1 MNTNFSGNGA
11 YMIYLISAI
20 FAVAIVIIVIKKRH
34 AAVPV
39 EEPPEKRAGRQGE
52 KIATDIIKQYLEEND
67 RLLTNIVVTYKGHMT
82 ELDNVVINPRGVYI
96 IEVKTFSGELIGN
109 ENDKEWQKVK
119 TTAAGNTYEKTV
131 KNPIAQVKR
140 QIYILANFLEACGVN
155 VWIEG
160 YILFVRGRSPVTSTF
175 VLDDVSE
182 IGDVIHPDKE
192 NVLKKSTMRKII
204 RLLQNH

>member
-1 MNTNFSGNGA
+1 
-11 YMIYLISAI
+11 MIYLIAAI
-20 FAVAIVIIVIKKRH
+20 FVVAIVIIVIKKRH

-39 EEPPEKRAGRQGE
+39 DEPPEKRAGRQGE
-52 KIATDIIKQYLEEND
+52 KIATEIIKQYLNEED

-96 IEVKTFSGELIGN
+96 IEVKNLSGELVGK
-109 ENDKEWQKVK
+109 ENDKEWLKVK

-140 QIYILANFLEACGVN
+140 QIYILANFLEACGIN

-160 YILFVRGRSPVTSTF
+160 YILFVRGKSPVTSTF
-175 VLDDVSE
+175 VLDDASE
-182 IGDVIHPDKE
+182 IDDVIHPEKE
-192 NVLKKSTMRKII
+192 TVLKKSVMNKII
-204 RLLQNH
+204 RLLNNH